1 MPRGDVGD
9 PTGWRATLNARPQLA
24 LAVKAAIAAALA
36 WLLVLPLGGFAD
48 DYPYYAPL
56 GAVIAVTSTLASSL
70 RSALQAITA
79 IAAGATIAATTQAL
93 EVPHVVGLAAV
104 VGIGTLIG
112 GWSRL
117 GEMASWVP
125 ISALFVLIVGGDH
138 PAYYVAAYL
147 GLTSLGA
154 AAGVVV
160 NGAFP
165 PLPLTLNSLT
175 MRRLRAVLADQLDDL
190 ADGLRQPDPPGSD
203 EWQGRRWALAPHVA
217 EMHRLAQQV
226 AEARRANW
234 RERRWRAV
242 ADRQRQHAL
251 TLGRLAGLV
260 EDLVELVTDREYA
273 DAHEVALGPRLR
285 PATAGALEATAA
297 VLRARPEDEEWQDAY
312 ATLSVRIQELQ
323 DVTRAAWRDHEEDRF
338 TAAAIIV
345 DLERAAHSL
354 LETAESLQ
362 RATKTDTGSGSEES
376 KDQPSS
382 D

>member
-1 MPRGDVGD
+1 MMSRGLVGA
-9 PTGWRATLNARPQLA
+9 PTGWRATLNARPRLA
-24 LAVKAAIAAALA
+24 LAAKAALAAALA

-70 RSALQAITA
+70 RSALQALAA
-79 IAAGATIAATTQAL
+79 IAAGATIAATAQFL
-93 EVPHVVGLAAV
+93 ELPNVAALAAV
-104 VGIGTLIG
+104 VGIGVVVG
-112 GWSRL
+112 GWPRL
-117 GEMASWVP
+117 GEMSSWVP
-125 ISALFVLIVGGDH
+125 ISALFVLIVGGDD

-165 PLPLTLNSLT
+165 PLPLTSNSLT
-175 MRRLRAVLADQLDDL
+175 LRRLRSVLGDQLADL
-190 ADGLRQPDPPGSD
+190 ADGLSQPEPPRPE
-203 EWQGRRWALAPHVA
+203 EWEGRRWHLAPHVA

-234 RERRWRAV
+234 RERRWREA

-260 EDLVELVTDREYA
+260 EEIVAIVVDRERGDLTEA
-273 DAHEVALGPRLR
+273 ALGPTLR
-285 PATAGALEATAA
+285 PVTARALLAMAE
-297 VLRARPEDEEWQDAY
+297 VLRADPQEDEWDEAF
-312 ATLSVRIQELQ
+312 AALGTSIEELQ
-323 DVTRAAWRDHEEDRF
+323 DATRDAWRNDNQDRF
-338 TAAAIIV
+338 TAAAIVV
-345 DLERAAHSL
+345 DLERAAQSL
-354 LETAESLQ
+354 QETAEWKA
-362 RATKTDTGSGSEES
+362 R
-376 KDQPSS
+376 DQTSS